1 MILECHNQDC
11 GNQLRGT
18 CGMHTT
24 DDFRCKDRR
33 ALDGRPLDL
42 PPKNKAVVTLPDG
55 SVKEFKKVSGEW
67 IAKKTILP

>member
-1 MILECHNQDC
+1 MILECHNQSC
-11 GNQLRGT
+11 GNEIKGQ

-24 DDFRCKDRR
+24 NDFRCKDRR

>member
-11 GNQLRGT
+11 GNQRRGT

-42 PPKNKAVVTLPDG
+42 PLKNKASVILPDG
-55 SVKEFKKVSGEW
+55 SIRSFQRVKDIWKPEKER
-67 IAKKTILP
+67 